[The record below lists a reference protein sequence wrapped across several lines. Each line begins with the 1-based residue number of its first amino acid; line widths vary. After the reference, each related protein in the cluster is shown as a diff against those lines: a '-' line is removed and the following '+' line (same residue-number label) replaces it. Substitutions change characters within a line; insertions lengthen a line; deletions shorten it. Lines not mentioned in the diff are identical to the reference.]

1 MEQSDFAVEARN
13 MKRIIILVLIIL
25 IGLVII
31 STLIFLVFSHPKRA
45 ANMQFENLSTVRA
58 MRVDYLDEGKDRS
71 EVAPLEKYM
80 QQAGVN
86 LVAVGAGRADW
97 TYFPWRGY
105 PARWSDDVKA
115 SGEDYLLEDST
126 RFGKWAHVSAVVDV
140 LAPLYIQ
147 AHPQSAAVSW
157 LGIPSKDLVGTMELV
172 DGQFGQELLSMLDE
186 IATYYPVNSITLTE
200 LVYYTD
206 GFGEPD
212 KAAYMAYSGRS
223 DWPRTVDGRINID
236 DPSIGVWR
244 TYEISRFLEKAAGIV
259 HNHGRQLFVE
269 AHIGV
274 DRSGHVRVENGTD
287 FSHFLDYADRLVV
300 QGSSDPDER
309 SQTAIKAID
318 QYLARYQKNR
328 IISSLGLWSQ
338 DYSLDTPRDQ
348 MLTLSVADFQS
359 ELQGLGGDLW
369 ITPTFLMTAADW
381 QALENIWTSQPNQ

>member
-1 MEQSDFAVEARN
+1 MEQPGFAVEAR
-13 MKRIIILVLIIL
+13 KTRRIIILVLVFL
-25 IGLVII
+25 IGLVIVF
-31 STLIFLVFSHPKRA
+31 TLLFLAFSHPMRA

-58 MRVDYLDEGKDRS
+58 MRVDFLDEGKDRS
-71 EVAPLEKYM
+71 EVATLEKYM

-105 PARWSDDVKA
+105 PARWSDNIKA

-157 LGIPSKDLVGTMELV
+157 LGVPSKDLVGTMEMV
-172 DGQFGQELLSMLDE
+172 DGQFGQELLSLMDE

-206 GFGEPD
+206 GYGESD
-212 KAAYMAYSGRS
+212 KTAYMAFSGRS
-223 DWPRTVDGRINID
+223 DWPRTLDGRINID

-244 TYEISRFLEKAAGIV
+244 TYEIGRFLEKAAGIV
-259 HNHGRQLFVE
+259 HKDGRQLFVE
-269 AHIGV
+269 THISV
-274 DRSGHVRVENGTD
+274 DPSGHVRVENGTD
-287 FSHFLDYADRLVV
+287 FNQLLEHADRLVV
-300 QGSSDPDER
+300 QGSSDPAER
-309 SQTAIKAID
+309 SQAAMNAIK

-328 IISSLGLWSQ
+328 IITSLGLWSQ
-338 DYSLDTPRDQ
+338 DYSLGTPMGQ
-348 MLTLSVADFQS
+348 MSAISVADFQS
-359 ELQGLGGDLW
+359 ELQEYGGDLW
-369 ITPTFLMTAADW
+369 ITPSFLMTTADW
-381 QALENIWTSQPNQ
+381 QALTNFWASQPKK